1 MRIVCDTNV
10 LISGVLFNG
19 PPRRVL
25 ELIARGAIDNAVS
38 LEILAEVKNVLLRP
52 EFGLSSEQVTDMV
65 ATFAETFSLVAP
77 GVQVDAVKD
86 DPDDDR
92 ILEAAQ
98 TAHARVIVSGDQH
111 LLSIKAW
118 REIEIL
124 SPAVFM
130 ERFG

>member
-38 LEILAEVKNVLLRP
+38 LEILAEVKNILLRP

-65 ATFAETFSLVAP
+65 ATFTETFSLVAP
-77 GVQVDAVKD
+77 GVRVDAVKD